1 GRSALMAT
9 ITFPVPSTTTSR
21 FAVAAE
27 SIPQDPAGLLHQS
40 QPTPF
45 QAHIAGRL
53 GSPQLQVT
61 REDLTSL
68 RWDPGRIT
76 AARLE
81 DRRAALA
88 FNNAAE
94 FAVVTAFAP
103 VTDQPRGVQVA
114 RSAAYA
120 IAEATGGIT
129 ADLVT
134 GRILSPSTAERTRFV
149 LADHWLGDVLPPFRA
164 NGHCT
169 AAEPELDPEGVNGC
183 ACVRLRTRGLRRFG
197 LPEIQIS
204 DVACPHDLAALN
216 VLRTTAR
223 RLLTEH
229 WSWLATGPAART
241 RTISADPHLT
251 QGDFNDFW
259 GSTRRVRLTPPAP
272 FQVRLSPLTP
282 RLLTVGPP
290 ADFDGTVNDW
300 LWGDT
305 LPMGMYD
312 LLEAQADPFPTAA

>member
-1 GRSALMAT
+1 MAT

-27 SIPQDPAGLLHQS
+27 NVPHDLADLLRRIKPA
-40 QPTPF
+40 PF
-45 QAHIAGRL
+45 HAHITGRL
-53 GSPQLQVT
+53 GSPQLQLA

-68 RWDPGRIT
+68 RWDPGRIKPARPEDRQ
-76 AARLE
+76 AART
-81 DRRAALA
+81 
-88 FNNAAE
+88 FNDAAE

-103 VTDQPRGVQVA
+103 VTDQPRCAQVA
-114 RSAAYA
+114 RSAANA
-120 IAEATGGIT
+120 IAEAIGGIT

-134 GRILSPSTAERTRFV
+134 GHVLAPSPAERTRFV
-149 LADHWLGDVLPPFRA
+149 LADHWLGDVLPPYRA

-223 RLLTEH
+223 RLLTDH
-229 WSWLATGPAART
+229 WTWLATGPAART
-241 RTISADPHLT
+241 RTIAADLHLA
-251 QGDFNDFW
+251 QRDFNDFW
-259 GSTRRVRLTPPAP
+259 GTTRRVRSTPPAP
-272 FQVRLSPLTP
+272 FGVHLSLLTP
-282 RLLTVGPP
+282 RLLAVAPP

-305 LPMGMYD
+305 LPLG
-312 LLEAQADPFPTAA
+312 